1 MKRVAVLIILVVMA
15 SLGFATPVLAAP
27 APGNDDYSGRVVI
40 ASLPFSDSVDTTKAK
55 TDATDDEMNPA
66 ECGAPAT
73 DASVWYEL
81 TLAADATVV
90 VDVSAST
97 YSAGVSVATGS
108 PGSFTFVTCGPGAVP
123 FTALAGE
130 TYTILVFDDQLDGSG
145 NGGTLNISVEEAPPA
160 PTVSLTVDPIGHFNS
175 ATGSATVTGTITCTG
190 VADFSFIDVELS
202 QSVGRVSTVS
212 GFGETDFVCDGTT
225 QAWSVE
231 IFPSNGL
238 FKGGQ
243 ASSVTVAVACGFFEC
258 GVDEVTRTIRLRA

>member
-1 MKRVAVLIILVVMA
+1 MKRVAALISLVVVA

-27 APGNDDYSGRVVI
+27 APANDVYSGRAAI
-40 ASLPFSDSVDTTKAK
+40 PSLPFTDSLDTTKAT
-55 TDATDDEMNPA
+55 TDATDDEMNPPD
-66 ECGAPAT
+66 CGAPAT

-81 TLAADATVV
+81 TPAAHATVV

-108 PGSFTFVTCGPGAVP
+108 PGSFTFVTCGPGVVL
-123 FTALAGE
+123 FTALGGE

-175 ATGSATVTGTITCTG
+175 ATGSATVTGSVTCTG
-190 VADFSFIDVELS
+190 VADFTFLDVQLS
-202 QSVGRVSTVS
+202 QTVGRISTVS
-212 GFGETDFVCDGTT
+212 GFGETEFVCDGTT
-225 QAWSVE
+225 QLWSVE
-231 IFPSNGL
+231 VFPSNGL

-258 GVDEVTRTIRLRA
+258 GFDEVTRTIRLRA